1 MLFYDSNTQTAAHFP
16 CQKSA
21 LVSSIRR
28 KAKGA
33 AMLKDFREFIA
44 KGNVLDLA
52 VAVIIGAAFAKIVTS
67 LTDDII
73 MPIVGKFFGGLD
85 FSSHFL
91 LLGPVPADYHGS
103 MTDYAALKKAG
114 APVLGW
120 GQFVTEV
127 VSFLILAFII
137 FLMVRW
143 ATKVMKR
150 REEAPAGPT
159 EIELLTEI
167 RDELRRG

>member
-1 MLFYDSNTQTAAHFP
+1 MLRDF
-16 CQKSA
+16 
-21 LVSSIRR
+21 
-28 KAKGA
+28 KA
-33 AMLKDFREFIA
+33 FIA

-73 MPIVGKFFGGLD
+73 MPIVGKIFGGLD

-120 GQFVTEV
+120 GAFLTEL

-143 ATKVMKR
+143 GTRLMKR
-150 REEAPAGPT
+150 REDTPAAAAPT
-159 EIELLTEI
+159 EVELLTEI
-167 RDELRRG
+167 RDELRRR

>member
-1 MLFYDSNTQTAAHFP
+1 
-16 CQKSA
+16 
-21 LVSSIRR
+21 
-28 KAKGA
+28 
-33 AMLKDFREFIA
+33 MLKEFREFIA

-73 MPIVGKFFGGLD
+73 MPIIGKIFGGLD

-120 GQFVTEV
+120 GSFMTEV

-137 FLMVRW
+137 FLMIKAANKTMR
-143 ATKVMKR
+143 KGP
-150 REEAPAGPT
+150 EAPGEPS
-159 EIELLTEI
+159 EVELLTEI
-167 RDELRRG
+167 RDELRRR

>member
-1 MLFYDSNTQTAAHFP
+1 ME
-16 CQKSA
+16 
-21 LVSSIRR
+21 
-28 KAKGA
+28 G
-33 AMLKDFREFIA
+33 AMLREFRAFIA

-52 VAVIIGAAFAKIVTS
+52 VAVIIGAAFAKIVSS

-73 MPIVGKFFGGLD
+73 MPIVGKMFGGLD

-91 LLGPVPADYHGS
+91 LLGAVPPGYHGS

-120 GQFVTEV
+120 GAFVTEV
-127 VSFLILAFII
+127 VSFVILAFII

-143 ATKVMKR
+143 ASKMMRR
-150 REEAPAGPT
+150 REDAPGPT
-159 EIELLTEI
+159 EIDLLTEI
-167 RDELRRG
+167 RDELRKR